1 MIPSR
6 SQMLCRCMYIERI
19 IFGRASTPIGH
30 FFCNISPFTGFI
42 RHDDDGQNVAFIEAI
57 PFGVLDRPNTIY
69 AAINSAC
76 LMAFLTAVW
85 IQH

>member
-1 MIPSR
+1 
-6 SQMLCRCMYIERI
+6 MYVESI

-30 FFCNISPFTGFI
+30 FFCNIYPFLGFN
-42 RHDDDGQNVAFIEAI
+42 RQDDDGKNVAFIETI
-57 PFGVLDRPNTIY
+57 PFGVLDRPNIIY

-76 LMAFLTAVW
+76 LIAFLTAVW